1 MKPDD
6 DPLAHLDNTTAP
18 NPIRGLQAF
27 FKWAVAEE
35 LLADLNL
42 RRQMEVAILAV
53 DPKLDGTG

>member
-1 MKPDD
+1 
-6 DPLAHLDNTTAP
+6 
-18 NPIRGLQAF
+18 
-27 FKWAVAEE
+27 VAEE